1 MDYHAILNKAIAEA
15 KKLYAEVSL
24 YGSPAHIYQELEE
37 LLDFYIHQYTT
48 IITNI
53 SAFKQQVENSLHE

>member
-1 MDYHAILNKAIAEA
+1 MDYNAILSEAIAEA

-37 LLDFYIHQYTT
+37 LLDFYIHQYPT
-48 IITNI
+48 IITDI
-53 SAFKQQVENSLHE
+53 STFKQQVENSLHE